1 MRAVH
6 KSNGMSYIK
15 HLYKSYNFRYNKME
29 HKIHPDQKASQ
40 ADICQNKQRKHKPRS
55 IIFKTMQNANP
66 KHVGKAPKT
75 HRQSRLGLNA
85 FLFITYIYIE
95 RVSLDTQWMILEI
108 KVLHDWYPRFLS
120 KLYIAYF
127 SIKREIKFICRL
139 SSSLDVNNIYLFQG
153 VMTYQDKSAVAL

>member
-95 RVSLDTQWMILEI
+95 RVSLDTQ
-108 KVLHDWYPRFLS
+108 
-120 KLYIAYF
+120 
-127 SIKREIKFICRL
+127 
-139 SSSLDVNNIYLFQG
+139 
-153 VMTYQDKSAVAL
+153 